1 MTELLNGSA
10 PRSLAISSLAPR
22 DVTPATPS
30 TSREKPPGTTSIPP
44 LHWPSLGPF
53 AAESAWAELLSW
65 VDELRTR
72 YRGLDSYVVP
82 GCWYQHEALVMT
94 LQSLKDHE
102 RVAYGPDAPGTAAT
116 DWHRALRDLT
126 AMLRQ
131 FSADLRCGHG
141 PEDAVNEQVEQFVE
155 RDIARRRRRA
165 ATVALG
171 Q

>member
-1 MTELLNGSA
+1 MTDLLNAPASA
-10 PRSLAISSLAPR
+10 PGA
-22 DVTPATPS
+22 
-30 TSREKPPGTTSIPP
+30 REKPPGATPPPP

-53 AAESAWAELLSW
+53 VAESAWLELLTW
-65 VDELRTR
+65 VDELRNR

-94 LQSLKDHE
+94 LQALKDHE

-131 FSADLRCGHG
+131 FSADLRCRHG
-141 PEDAVNEQVEQFVE
+141 PDDARIEQIEQFVA

-171 Q
+171 G

>member
-1 MTELLNGSA
+1 MTDLLNA
-10 PRSLAISSLAPR
+10 PVLALG
-22 DVTPATPS
+22 VPATPS
-30 TSREKPPGTTSIPP
+30 EAREKPPGSPTPP

-53 AAESAWAELLSW
+53 VAERAWSELVTW
-65 VDELRTR
+65 VEELRIR

-94 LQSLKDHE
+94 LQALKDHE

-131 FSADLRCGHG
+131 FVAELRCGHG
-141 PEDAVNEQVEQFVE
+141 PDDATSERVEQFVA

-165 ATVALG
+165 ATIALG

>member
-1 MTELLNGSA
+1 MTDLLNA
-10 PRSLAISSLAPR
+10 PASLLG
-22 DVTPATPS
+22 VPATS
-30 TSREKPPGTTSIPP
+30 SEARGKPPGATPTPP

-53 AAESAWAELLSW
+53 AAEGAWSALVTW
-65 VDELRTR
+65 VEELRTR

-94 LQSLKDHE
+94 LQALKDHE

-116 DWHRALRDLT
+116 DWHRALRDLS

-131 FSADLRCGHG
+131 FNADLRCGHG
-141 PEDAVNEQVEQFVE
+141 PDDARIEQVEQFVA

-171 Q
+171 G